1 MRQAYLYA
9 AGSLFTMMCGM
20 ALNVLVGRF
29 LGPDQYGI
37 YALSRTAAQ
46 FFLMIAP
53 LGMELGLQRFM
64 SVAVQENRS
73 PAQLLRF
80 ARTAAF
86 AVFLVTV
93 LVLLMGGAAALEDAY
108 RAPGLAMALV
118 VTLLSAPFL
127 IDAMLIFSLGRV
139 IGDMRPY
146 MLWILFFQPLL
157 RLALTAAVLVLDGDV
172 QAVLTAA
179 IFAGAL
185 TWLGYAMSENRIAG
199 GADTRPPQERRTEL
213 RQFFQ
218 TSLWLGVSIFFYGL
232 MRSSDTLV
240 LGLFVSVGDVGRYAA
255 MSFVAQTVQ
264 SLTLAVSQGLGA
276 KVAAAAAAGDRMGLK
291 DLIDEASLRAIPVSL
306 FLFGGIA
313 VFGQDLHVI
322 FGEGFTVSAVTA
334 SSLAFG
340 YLAGGVLGIVGYALS
355 MAHHHKLESALTA
368 GGGGVLLVAVFIGAS
383 TGGAEGVA
391 VATCLSLCFV
401 NIIRLVAV
409 RSVHGYWPRAPLY
422 LIGAVP
428 AWLVAAAMRQAALE
442 FDLPPIGAFF
452 LGTIAYSLF
461 MTVILIGGK
470 MIGRRQQGMHRS
482 AAKPARVTIL
492 SFHFAEYSA
501 RLCLALGDD
510 HPVQMS
516 VDRDK
521 LVREAPSSV
530 VGSVQRLENI
540 VWYERRST
548 FGKFLSAG
556 RILMDI
562 RRFRPDLIVAH
573 ETLVPL
579 PALVTFACRL
589 IAPLRLI
596 VHDPDPHAGADA
608 SISRL
613 KRSLRW
619 MLRKVATGYVVHGLY
634 CRKALLKSVSPKKP
648 VICINHGTLLE
659 PEKFR
664 SPLPGNILFFGR
676 LEQYKGLPTLYAVA
690 DLLAEKLEGFRLT
703 VVGHGSEAASV
714 RAFAATRSFVEF
726 NEGYASPED
735 VISAMQDAVVVLL
748 PYDEATQS
756 GVLAAAM
763 ANGRPVVTAAVG
775 AIVEVIDGQNGIA
788 VPPADVAAFAGALE
802 KILSDPLEWERL
814 SQGAMRTAGSSMN
827 WKTIGRAIVGPPEVR
842 A

>member
-9 AGSLFTMMCGM
+9 TGSLFTMMCGM

-37 YALSRTAAQ
+37 YALSRTAVQ

-53 LGMELGLQRFM
+53 LGMDLGLQRFM

-73 PAQLLRF
+73 PSQLLRF
-80 ARTAAF
+80 ARIAAF
-86 AVFLVTV
+86 AVFVFTA
-93 LVLLMGGAAALEDAY
+93 LVLLMGGAAALEEVY
-108 RAPGLAMALV
+108 RAPGLGNALL
-118 VTLLSAPFL
+118 VTLLSAPFV

-157 RLALTAAVLVLDGDV
+157 RLALTAAVLALDGDV
-172 QAVLTAA
+172 QAVLMVAV
-179 IFAGAL
+179 FAGAL
-185 TWLGYAMSENRIAG
+185 TWLGYAFSENRIAAK
-199 GADTRPPQERRTEL
+199 ADARPSRERRSEL

-218 TSLWLGVSIFFYGL
+218 TSLWLGISIFFYGL

-276 KVAAAAAAGDRMGLK
+276 KVATAAAAGDRMGLK

-322 FGEGFTVSAVTA
+322 FGEGFAVSALTA

-340 YLAGGVLGIVGYALS
+340 YLVGGVLGIVGYALS

-368 GGGGVLLVAVFIGAS
+368 GGGGFLLVAVFIGAS
-383 TGGAEGVA
+383 SGGAEGVA

-401 NIIRLVAV
+401 NVIRLVAV
-409 RSVHGYWPRAPLY
+409 RGVHGYWPRAPLY

-428 AWLVAAAMRQAALE
+428 VWLIASMSRQTALNL
-442 FDLPPIGAFF
+442 DLSPIGAFF
-452 LGTIAYSLF
+452 AGTIGYSLF
-461 MTVILIGGK
+461 MAVVLICGK
-470 MIGRRQQGMHRS
+470 RIGKRGRGMHLS
-482 AAKPARVTIL
+482 AAKPARVTVV

-510 HPVQMS
+510 GPVQMI
-516 VDRDK
+516 VDREK
-521 LVREAPSSV
+521 LGKEAPSSV

-548 FGKFLSAG
+548 IGKIVSAAD
-556 RILMDI
+556 ILMKI

-579 PALVTFACRL
+579 PAIVTIACRL

-619 MLRKVATGYVVHGLY
+619 TLRKVATGYVVHGLY
-634 CRKALLKSVSPKKP
+634 CRKALAKSVSPEKP

-659 PEKFR
+659 PGDVR
-664 SPLPGNILFFGR
+664 PPLPGNVLFFGR

-690 DLLAEKLEGFRLT
+690 DLLAGKLEGFRLT

-714 RAFAATRSFVEF
+714 RAFAATRPFVVF

-788 VPPADVAAFAGALE
+788 VPPGDVAAFADAVE
-802 KILSDPLEWERL
+802 KILSDESTWERL
-814 SQGAMRTAGSSMN
+814 SRGALQTAHSSMD
-827 WKTIGRAIVGPPEVR
+827 WKTIGQAIVERPGSGS
-842 A
+842 